1 MGQVEQD
8 RRFRTYES
16 CGDKT
21 GFVCPWRYKSSNDE
35 RCEVRTNALVARTRR
50 LVRAFDKFYGTMYA
64 IRRKSMERRSKP
76 QQYERDL
83 PADEDKQSSDTGGQP
98 GSEDGQLSSTGSGT
112 GERDGT
118 SDNGDAPS
126 GDGVGAFEVI
136 KTSDRKWQKDH
147 NIQLHAIDLV
157 EFDAIEAGDFLR
169 VSKTHRGKRIE
180 SIGKVQVASTHV
192 APGQVGLGFNLR
204 YAIGATTGDLITIDH
219 VTMPERKRRH
229 RILDDVLKIRPVICR
244 TRRAMFPDPGFKV
257 CRITEE
263 TKELLGIDFGNR
275 IVLESPSGRV
285 RGVKALPIG
294 EESQRLKREQIE
306 STDSQYPD
314 CFQELSLENLRSAE
328 VDIPPNYVDEGI
340 RIDLHLDRCAHGGV
354 CQPIKIYRD
363 TEDQFTRLLLD
374 LSTPLILSGAAL
386 AIIGFQSD
394 IVRLTI
400 VIAFLLLF
408 IVFSVIYKS
417 RRVFLD

>member
-1 MGQVEQD
+1 MG
-8 RRFRTYES
+8 
-16 CGDKT
+16 
-21 GFVCPWRYKSSNDE
+21 
-35 RCEVRTNALVARTRR
+35 
-50 LVRAFDKFYGTMYA
+50 
-64 IRRKSMERRSKP
+64 RRSIP
-76 QQYERDL
+76 QQHEREQTG
-83 PADEDKQSSDTGGQP
+83 DEDEQRGG
-98 GSEDGQLSSTGSGT
+98 EDGQSDDKNEESSGVSGQSG
-112 GERDGT
+112 GENGKSDNVDGT
-118 SDNGDAPS
+118 
-126 GDGVGAFEVI
+126 FEVI

-147 NIQLHAIDLV
+147 NIQLHATDLAT
-157 EFDAIEAGDFLR
+157 FDSIEDGNFLR
-169 VSKTHRGKRIE
+169 VSKTHRGRRIE
-180 SIGKVQVASTHV
+180 SFGKVQEASTHV

-204 YAIGATTGDLITIDH
+204 YAIGATTGDHVTIDH
-219 VTMPERKRRH
+219 VTMPDRKRRH

-244 TRRAMFPDPGFKV
+244 TRRAVFPDPGFKV

-275 IVLESPSGRV
+275 VVLESPSGRV

-294 EESQRLKREQIE
+294 EESQRLKRAQIE

-314 CFQELSLENLRSAE
+314 CFEELSLETLRSAE
-328 VDIPPNYVDEGI
+328 VDIPPIFVDEGI
-340 RIDLHLDRCAHGGV
+340 RIDLHLETDAQGGV

-374 LSTPLILSGAAL
+374 LSTPLIISGAAL

>member
-1 MGQVEQD
+1 
-8 RRFRTYES
+8 
-16 CGDKT
+16 
-21 GFVCPWRYKSSNDE
+21 
-35 RCEVRTNALVARTRR
+35 
-50 LVRAFDKFYGTMYA
+50 
-64 IRRKSMERRSKP
+64 MERRSIP
-76 QQYERDL
+76 QQHER
-83 PADEDKQSSDTGGQP
+83 EQTGD
-98 GSEDGQLSSTGSGT
+98 EDGQGSEKNGQCGDGNVQSGSENGQSSSENGQSDDG
-112 GERDGT
+112 DGT
-118 SDNGDAPS
+118 
-126 GDGVGAFEVI
+126 FEVK

-147 NIQLHAIDLV
+147 NIQLHATDLAT
-157 EFDAIEAGDFLR
+157 FDSIEDGDFLR
-169 VSKTHRGKRIE
+169 VSKTHRGRRIE
-180 SIGKVQVASTHV
+180 SFGKVQEASTHV

-204 YAIGATTGDLITIDH
+204 YAIGATIDDHVTIDH
-219 VTMPERKRRH
+219 VTMPNRKRRH

-244 TRRAMFPDPGFKV
+244 TRRAVFPDPGFKV

-275 IVLESPSGRV
+275 VVLESPSGRV

-294 EESQRLKREQIE
+294 EESQRLKRAQIE

-314 CFQELSLENLRSAE
+314 CFEELSLETLRSAE
-328 VDIPPNYVDEGI
+328 VDIPPIFVDEGI
-340 RIDLHLDRCAHGGV
+340 RIDLHLETDARGV

-374 LSTPLILSGAAL
+374 LSTPLIISGAAL